1 MKRKS
6 EMIFKKKEKEVFKNE
21 KVGFQEV
28 VHKPPTLRVCF
39 ICLLFAISV

>member
-28 VHKPPTLRVCF
+28 VHKPPTLRVC
-39 ICLLFAISV
+39 LFYYY